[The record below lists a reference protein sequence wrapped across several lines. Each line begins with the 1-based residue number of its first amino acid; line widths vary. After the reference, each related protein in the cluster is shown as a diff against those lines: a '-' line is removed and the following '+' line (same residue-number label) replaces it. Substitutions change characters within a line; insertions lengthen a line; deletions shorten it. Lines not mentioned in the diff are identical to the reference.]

1 MKRAFRA
8 LELSGAAFESGDTAG
23 GIAGLE
29 SFQHKIQVRLG
40 RTDPAFATLLIEA
53 AQTLID
59 TFSP

>member
-1 MKRAFRA
+1 VARLLK
-8 LELSGAAFESGDTAG
+8 AATLPAASPDWN
-23 GIAGLE
+23 
-29 SFQHKIQVRLG
+29 HKIQVRLG